1 MSNDLGHGGMF
12 DPLNGAERKQA
23 CGGQRSDSVES
34 YRPVVPVPE
43 GAPEP
48 DWERLKPQDIED
60 PLVEG
65 PPTTWSYQ
73 TRDGAEAFRVARW
86 ETRSGGKEF
95 RPATWNGKE
104 WVLKAMP
111 DSRPLYGLP
120 ALLQSNDKPVVV
132 VEGEKCADAA
142 APVFPGRTVT
152 TWAGGAKA
160 WRKTDWQSLVGREV
174 LLVSDADD
182 TGREA
187 MRDIA
192 GHLASLE
199 CTVRIYLPE
208 GDDKKD
214 IADWLEES
222 LNAETVATR
231 IEADASEWDK
241 IGGYVASA
249 PPWQRLPGKSISP
262 SSVDE
267 PGTTDVYASLIEDAK
282 KAPGILF
289 RPDTLEWLVNLPQE
303 EWINLRFLIKQNCK
317 DVPLAELDRAIRAH
331 AEDDAGDNLQG
342 HAIEWSE
349 VKPWANPV
357 DGALLLDEIAELI
370 RRYVV
375 MPDGMVD
382 GVALWIGHTWIHH
395 SLGISTF
402 LNITSAT
409 KRCGKSLLLEV
420 IAELVPRPSP
430 VSGLTTGPTLFRFIE
445 RDEPTLLLD
454 EADTYLK
461 NSEGLRGII
470 NGSQRRDIAK
480 IMRTVGTDYE
490 PQCFSTWCPKVICGI
505 GGLPD
510 TVLDRSIIIRLER
523 RPARTGDLPKWRD
536 RDRQAIEDMKRKLVR
551 WTADNINSILTQRND
566 VTFPPKLHD
575 RACDAWEALLA
586 IGDAAGR
593 EWAGSTGRAWQACE
607 AISADTQ
614 DETGPREMLLADLW
628 RVFGNFGDPKTM
640 GTAQIIDELVKME
653 ARPWSEWRGGKQ
665 LSPRGLANLLKDF
678 KISPGTIGGK
688 AKGYKREQFTE
699 VWKNYGIESS

>member
-1 MSNDLGHGGMF
+1 MSNDPSHGGMF
-12 DPLNGAERKQA
+12 DPLSGAERKQTCVGRKSELA
-23 CGGQRSDSVES
+23 NS

-43 GAPEP
+43 GASEP

-60 PLVEG
+60 TLVEG

-104 WVLKAMP
+104 WVLRAMP

-120 ALLQSNDKPVVV
+120 ALLESDDKPVVV

-142 APVFPGRTVT
+142 ARVFPGRTVT

-160 WRKTDWQSLVGREV
+160 WHETDWQSIAGREV
-174 LLVSDADD
+174 LLISDADD

-199 CTVRIYLPE
+199 CTVRVYLPK
-208 GDDKKD
+208 GDAKDD
-214 IADWLEES
+214 IADWLDADG
-222 LNAETVATR
+222 AEMAAER
-231 IEADASEWDK
+231 IQADANPIDT
-241 IGGYVASA
+241 ASREA
-249 PPWQRLPGKSISP
+249 VV
-262 SSVDE
+262 SSVD
-267 PGTTDVYASLIEDAK
+267 
-282 KAPGILF
+282 APQTGVAAA
-289 RPDTLEWLVNLPQE
+289 WAVNLLVEAQSDAGAPFE
-303 EWINLRFLIKQNCK
+303 PERLSRLAEMRRDSPPEWERLRRHLSDTK
-317 DVPLAELDRAIRAH
+317 VRVAELDKALFRYA
-331 AEDDAGDNLQG
+331 DDDDSEYLQG
-342 HAIEWSE
+342 QALEWPE
-349 VKPWANPV
+349 CAPWPNPV
-357 DGALLLDEIAELI
+357 DGALLLDEIARTI

-382 GVALWIGHTWIHH
+382 GVALWIVHTWIHDH
-395 SLGISTF
+395 LEISTF

-420 IAELVPRPSP
+420 IAELVSRPLP
-430 VSGLTTGPTLFRFIE
+430 VSGSITGPVLFRVIE

-454 EADTYLK
+454 EADTYFK

-470 NGSQRRDIAK
+470 NGSQRHDNAY
-480 IMRTVGTDYE
+480 IMRTIGNDYE
-490 PQCFSTWCPKVICGI
+490 PRRFGTWCPKVICGI

-523 RPARTGDLPKWRD
+523 RPAHTGDLPKWRD
-536 RDRQAIEDMKRKLVR
+536 RDRQAIEDMNRKLVR

-566 VTFPPKLHD
+566 VTFPPRLHD

-586 IGDAAGR
+586 IGDIAGG
-593 EWAGSTGRAWQACE
+593 EWAGRTGRAWQACE

-614 DETGPREMLLADLW
+614 DETGAREMLLTDLY
-628 RVFGNFGDPKTM
+628 RIFHDAGDLETM
-640 GTAQIIDELVKME
+640 NTKKVINEL
-653 ARPWSEWRGGKQ
+653 WSAP
-665 LSPRGLANLLKDF
+665 L
-678 KISPGTIGGK
+678 
-688 AKGYKREQFTE
+688 E
-699 VWKNYGIESS
+699 VVQVY